1 LGLGLSGLGSRAPTP
16 LPALS
21 ARPSG
26 LLGGKPA
33 GGNVDGG
40 WSSLGSITP
49 GAPRP
54 GAGLGLGL
62 GGLGGLSK
70 TPLSKPVAPAKPDGE
85 GEDKK

>member
-1 LGLGLSGLGSRAPTP
+1 M
-16 LPALS
+16 
-21 ARPSG
+21 
-26 LLGGKPA
+26 
-33 GGNVDGG
+33 DGG

-70 TPLSKPVAPAKPDGE
+70 TPLSKPVAPTQPDGE